1 MKRSLLIFA
10 AIGALFTLASCNKDI
25 EPDSGL
31 KPQAEAGFGIL
42 EISVKGEN
50 APMTKAVSAYT
61 TAQTYESQ
69 ANSIQV
75 FVFDEAGDLNFYKDL
90 GSTTSASINTTQ
102 GAKTVWAVVN
112 GPDMSD
118 IKSMSAL
125 KAKAVDLADNSITA
139 AEGFVMSGSNTCN
152 VTASGAT
159 CAVTVKRL
167 AARVALVSVKNDL
180 PASYGALKIER
191 VWLSNVVGNQ
201 NIEGAASPATWYNK
215 EGRADEATRNAA
227 HIIDGSTYKAS
238 CPDLTFKSVGQSIA
252 NGASYAPST
261 PDLFYTYANT
271 ATTAPDGFKSTFA
284 AQRSVLVVAATVNSQ
299 LYYYPVILDS
309 GVISRNTAHTVA
321 LTITGLGSDDPN
333 KPVEKGGLNISISVA
348 GWEAGATYEETI

>member
-1 MKRSLLIFA
+1 MKKASIILAALMGVFA
-10 AIGALFTLASCNKDI
+10 LSSCNKDL
-25 EPDSGL
+25 EPVNS
-31 KPQAEAGFGIL
+31 QACAEPGYGIL
-42 EISVKGEN
+42 EISINPEQ
-50 APMTKAVSAYT
+50 APLTKAVSAYT
-61 TAQTYESQ
+61 TAQTFESQ

-75 FVFDEAGDLNFYKDL
+75 FVFDSDGAVNWYKDL
-90 GSTTSASINTTQ
+90 GSTTSASISTTQ

-118 IKSMSAL
+118 ISTLAAL
-125 KAKAVDLADNSITA
+125 KAKAVDLSANSRTA
-139 AEGFVMSGSNTCN
+139 AEGFVMSGSNTCT
-152 VTASGAT
+152 VGASAAT
-159 CAVTVKRL
+159 CAITVKRL
-167 AARVALVSVKNDL
+167 AARVALVSVKNEL

-201 NIEGAASPATWYNK
+201 NIAGDAAPATWYNK
-215 EGRADEATRNAA
+215 EGRADESTRNAA

-261 PDLFYTYANT
+261 PDLFYCYGNSS
-271 ATTAPDGFKSTFA
+271 TTAPDGFKSTFA
-284 AQRSVLVVAATVNSQ
+284 AQRSVLVIAATVSGT

-309 GVISRNTAHTVA
+309 GVIARNTAHTVA

-333 KPVEKGGLNISISVA
+333 KPVEKGGLNVSVSVA
-348 GWEAGATYEETI
+348 GWEAGAVYEETI